1 MGLAGIKTASKFYRI
16 SHDSCA
22 FHLFSHA
29 LSSRSS
35 PSRTC
40 SGSCAFARRPYR
52 KSLKPPIV
60 LLISLDIISASSSN
74 LLISS
79 SISSIAPSISGK
91 MEVKACGLDAGRF
104 DVGPNNYIIGSVT
117 AEGFVGIYSQQSQHP
132 PRHLAPPSLPPSV
145 LLPLPAVVHSLS

>member
-52 KSLKPPIV
+52 RSLKLPIV
-60 LLISLDIISASSSN
+60 LPISLDIISASSSN

-79 SISSIAPSISGK
+79 STSSIALSSSGK
-91 MEVKACGLDAGRF
+91 MEVKVCGF